1 MKISILLLGIV
12 IIIVGILFSKSD
24 HEKFLIGYESSSA
37 SVNEN
42 IMGAALYF
50 LLGLILSISPW
61 YTFKI
66 LLMGLGIFFMSL
78 SIFYM

>member
-1 MKISILLLGIV
+1 
-12 IIIVGILFSKSD
+12 
-24 HEKFLIGYESSSA
+24 
-37 SVNEN
+37 
-42 IMGAALYF
+42 MGAALYF